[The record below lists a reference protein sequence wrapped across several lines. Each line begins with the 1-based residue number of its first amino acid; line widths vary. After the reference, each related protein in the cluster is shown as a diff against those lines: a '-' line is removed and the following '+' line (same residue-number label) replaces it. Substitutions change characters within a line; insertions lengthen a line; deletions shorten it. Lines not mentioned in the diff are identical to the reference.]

1 MCSADRTRH
10 LEAVSPVEIVID
22 LPRPDQILQLFE
34 PGEAGMIKQLW
45 RKINSLEQ
53 GAELF
58 SPFLHI
64 PFAAEAR
71 QMPRN
76 LGKRDAITAIVG
88 TNGSEADVTTRKY
101 FADDVGDLA
110 DPVI

>member
-1 MCSADRTRH
+1 MRRRAWSREISCAQQNGQDT

-58 SPFLHI
+58 RPFLHI

-88 TNGSEADVTTRKY
+88 
-101 FADDVGDLA
+101 
-110 DPVI
+110 